1 MNAPTKIPTRDM
13 LRAAIVERDAAAGR
27 ERECAGALDRAD
39 RMASGAKIRL
49 HQLGDVDAAILA
61 HATAQY
67 RAFAETGGDAPTV
80 DVPAHLQAK
89 RTQRDAAKTEL
100 DAAKAAQAQ
109 LAGEHAAAQ
118 TERQRCERAIAQAAD
133 AVIAELALPALG
145 LYVARIREARQS
157 WSDAQA
163 IVRMITPAP
172 PSWSPDMVVAVP
184 GLPDSVRQMLA
195 RGFGTQPDPSEPP
208 GRAAAWADFRRR
220 LRENADEP
228 EPPL

>member
-67 RAFAETGGDAPTV
+67 RVFAQRGGEPPAA
-80 DVPAHLQAK
+80 DVPPHLAEK
-89 RTQRDAAKTEL
+89 RAARDAARAEH
-100 DAAKAAQAQ
+100 DAAKAAQSQ

-118 TERQRCERAIAQAAD
+118 TERQRCDRAVIAAAD
-133 AVIAELALPALG
+133 AVVAEMALPALG
-145 LYVARIREARQS
+145 AYVAAIREARQA
-157 WSDAQA
+157 WSDAEA
-163 IVRMITPAP
+163 IVRLVVPAP
-172 PSWSPDMVVAVP
+172 PSWAKEMHMPVV
-184 GLPDSVRQMLA
+184 GLPDSVRSMLD
-195 RGFGTQPDPSEPP
+195 RGFGTEPGPSEPP
-208 GRAAAWADFRRR
+208 GRAAAWASLRER
-220 LRENADEP
+220 LRTDPDAE
-228 EPPL
+228 LQT

>member
-49 HQLGDVDAAILA
+49 HQLGDVDAEILA

-67 RAFAETGGDAPTV
+67 REFAQRGGEPPAA
-80 DVPAHLQAK
+80 DVPPHLAEK
-89 RTQRDAAKTEL
+89 RAARDAARAEL
-100 DAAKAAQAQ
+100 AAAQAAQSQ

-118 TERQRCERAIAQAAD
+118 TERQRCDRAAAAAAD
-133 AVIAELALPALG
+133 AVIAAMALPALG
-145 LYVARIREARQS
+145 IYVAKIREARQS
-157 WSDAQA
+157 WNEAQA

-172 PSWSPDMVVAVP
+172 PSWSPDARMSHPSLAE
-184 GLPDSVRQMLA
+184 GVREMLD
-195 RGFGTQPDPSEPP
+195 RGFGAEPGP
-208 GRAAAWADFRRR
+208 RDQSSPPVAARWEDLRRR
-220 LRENADEP
+220 LRENADAEL
-228 EPPL
+228 E